1 MKDNDFTKHIGKIE
15 FEESQADLDM
25 STLLTKTKTSLSQI
39 LRRDADFLGQS
50 QIIDYSLL
58 VGEILDDPGEL
69 RQQIADS
76 QDSITYR
83 GVYFST

>member
-25 STLLTKTKTSLSQI
+25 STLLTKTKTSLSLI
-39 LRRDADFLGQS
+39 LQRDADFLGQS

-69 RQQIADS
+69 RQQVADS
-76 QDSITYR
+76 QDSFTYK